1 VLGSPPTTS
10 PPPPPVEGVES
21 KQLLEVELDQREML
35 ENLSYW
41 RQNLMS
47 SVLPAGKRGLEGAE
61 R

>member
-1 VLGSPPTTS
+1 MNDEQAIKKKPR
-10 PPPPPVEGVES
+10 S
-21 KQLLEVELDQREML
+21 KHVLEVELEQRETL

-47 SVLPAGKRGLEGAE
+47 SVLPASKRGLEGAE